1 MQHFDYSLN
10 QQVTRQ
16 KTIKFMN
23 ISKLDFILHS
33 KKIKNLL
40 EILSSLNRILNE
52 GKFWDSQQDVGRR
65 KSPS

>member
-1 MQHFDYSLN
+1 
-10 QQVTRQ
+10 
-16 KTIKFMN
+16 MN
-23 ISKLDFILHS
+23 IAKLDFILHS

-40 EILSSLNRILNE
+40 QILSSLNRILNE